1 MIELKRNSKKELVPA
16 SGKRTRSSSI
26 YKPNQSNDFKISRG
40 KFSDFLTCPRC
51 FYMDRVVGLDSPGTP
66 GWTLNET
73 TDLLLKKEFDA
84 CRATQTPHRLFLEN
98 GLEHLVPFQHPDMD
112 KWRDS
117 LRHGLMTRFADT
129 NIILTGGVDDIWQ
142 NTKNGKLVV
151 ADYKSQA
158 NTKELEPESYLS
170 DPYKEGYKI
179 QMDFYAYLLQQMGF
193 EVEDAAYFLV
203 CNADRE
209 ADGFNGEMKFQEV
222 LIPYQWKS
230 DWIHDKVTKM
240 IELLNDNNAPDAN
253 PSCKNCAFV
262 KQAILFEKDIL
273 SGI

>member
-1 MIELKRNSKKELVPA
+1 MIDLKRNSKKELVPA
-16 SGKRTRSSSI
+16 TGKRVRASSI
-26 YKPNQSNDFKISRG
+26 YKPHQTEDFKISRG

-51 FYMDRVVGLDSPGTP
+51 FYMDRVMGLDSPGTP

-117 LRHGLMTRFADT
+117 LRHGLMSRFADT

-142 NTKNGKLVV
+142 NTETGKLVV

-158 NTKELEPESYLS
+158 NTKELAPETYLS
-170 DPYKEGYKI
+170 DPYKDGYKV

-193 EVEDAAYFLV
+193 KVEDNAYFLV

-209 ADGFNGEMKFQEV
+209 ADGFNAEMKFQEV
-222 LIPYQWKS
+222 LIPYQWNS
-230 DWIHDKVTKM
+230 DWIHGKVTEM
-240 IELLNDNNAPDAN
+240 
-253 PSCKNCAFV
+253 V
-262 KQAILFEKDIL
+262 HY
-273 SGI
+273 